1 MIRKRILL
9 SGVLFRT
16 GEFIQTAASAAEVCL
31 FFSGTFHPPSASD
44 CMWPEERPRKGRF
57 TMKKIIALLTALILL
72 TASAATAQ
80 DKPADIQSMTALG
93 EIREKLDQGV
103 QIGKVY
109 YTDGYGFSTS
119 EFTTD
124 DPEEIEQ
131 LWEAVNAITVGEKV
145 NESITDWY
153 PEIVFCL
160 TDGTQGRV
168 SFEAKWLCAGMDN
181 YEIGNAEGFWNLTA
195 ALVEKHAAMAAGAVR
210 VGRNEAA
217 DGGWGTASDPAIT
230 DEVRALFDKAM
241 KGLVGVNYVPVAY
254 LGSQVV
260 AGCSHAVLCQAT
272 TVYPGAAPRWVIV
285 YLFEDLDG
293 GVTITDIRDLNW

>member
-1 MIRKRILL
+1 
-9 SGVLFRT
+9 
-16 GEFIQTAASAAEVCL
+16 
-31 FFSGTFHPPSASD
+31 
-44 CMWPEERPRKGRF
+44 
-57 TMKKIIALLTALILL
+57 MKKIIALLMTLILL

-80 DKPADIQSMTALG
+80 EEPASIQSMTGLG
-93 EIREKLDQGV
+93 DIQKKLEQGV
-103 QIGKVY
+103 SIGKVY

-131 LWEAVNAITVGEKV
+131 LWEAVNAITVGERV

-153 PEIVFCL
+153 PQIVFCL
-160 TDGTQGRV
+160 TDGTQGGV
-168 SFEAKWLCAGMDN
+168 SFEAHWLCAGMDN

-210 VGRNEAA
+210 AGRNEAV
-217 DGGWGTASDPAIT
+217 DGGWGAASDPAVT
-230 DEVRALFDKAM
+230 DEVRTLFDKAM
-241 KGLVGVNYVPVAY
+241 KGLVGVHYVPVAY

-260 AGCSHAVLCQAT
+260 AGYNHAVLCQAT

-293 GVTITDIRDLNW
+293 GVTITDIRDLDW